1 MARPRYQRG
10 FVEETGKLIRKWKVH
25 WYVWITDSDGN
36 EDRRHRNRVIGRRPS
51 KSPQLLSAADAALP
65 EMTKAEAQAEL
76 DRIIRVE
83 VGGVDP
89 RRDGGM
95 TFGDFFRG
103 QWLPVRVSTW
113 RNNTKETNLAVFET
127 HIEPRWGKVKLDQ
140 IDAPAAA
147 TWLGELAKT
156 YSPSMVGKARCYLKS
171 VVAEAVELKY
181 LPTDPLRKL
190 RKPKVVKRVDQTF
203 LTPEEVHALRDQM
216 RGLRDRLILDILI
229 ATGMRPSELFALRWS
244 DVMEGAL
251 YVDEGFTGGRME
263 EPKTIC
269 SKAAVAVPAEIMTDV
284 EKWRQE
290 SKPAIEKDLM
300 FPSETGTP
308 IYCENWRKRI
318 LDKAAKLAGVRVTF
332 QILRRTL
339 ATLSLHSGIPLK
351 SVQAQMRHANAQT
364 TLNIYAKIVSA
375 AQKDAAA
382 GMFEIM
388 RRPPK
393 KAE

>member
-10 FVEETGKLIRKWKVH
+10 FVEETGKLIKKWKVH
-25 WYVWITDSDGN
+25 WYVWVTDGDGN
-36 EDRRHRNRVIGRRPS
+36 EERRHRNRVIGRRPS
-51 KSPQLLSAADAALP
+51 KSTQLLSTSDAALP
-65 EMTKAEAQAEL
+65 ELTRAEAQAEL
-76 DRIIRVE
+76 DRIIRLE

-89 RRDGGM
+89 RRDSTM
-95 TFGDFFRG
+95 TFSDFFRG

-127 HIEPRWGKVKLDQ
+127 HIEPRWGRVKLDQ
-140 IDAPAAA
+140 IDAPSAA

-156 YSPSMVGKARCYLKS
+156 YSPSLVSKARCYLKS
-171 VVAEAVELKY
+171 VVTEAVELKY
-181 LPTDPLRKL
+181 LPADPLRKL
-190 RKPKVVKRVDQTF
+190 RKPKVVRKIDQTF
-203 LTPEEVHALRDQM
+203 LTPEQIHVLRDEM

-244 DVMEGAL
+244 DVMAGAL

-263 EPKTIC
+263 EPKTVC
-269 SKAAVAVPAEIMTDV
+269 SKAAVAVPPEIMADV
-284 EKWRQE
+284 EKWREE
-290 SKPAIEKDLM
+290 SKPAIERDLM

-318 LDKAAKLAGVRVTF
+318 LNAAAKRAGVRVTF

-339 ATLSLHSGIPLK
+339 ATLSLASNIPLK

-364 TLNIYAKIVSA
+364 TLNIYAKVVSD
-375 AQKDAAA
+375 AQRDAAA
-382 GMFEIM
+382 GMFAIM
-388 RRPPK
+388 RRPVK
-393 KAE
+393 KE